1 MKKKALALVL
11 SAVMVAAALSGC
23 SSKKKETEAET
34 KAAATEAA
42 APETEATAVE
52 EAVTEAQAAVEEAV
66 SEAAEATQEAVSEA
80 AEATQEA
87 VSEAAEAVEEAV
99 TEAAEE
105 AQEAV
110 SEAGADAAAAVT
122 AAAVAEE
129 AVSEAVEGAE
139 GVVEEAQEAVSE
151 AAEAV
156 EEAVTEAAEAAEEVV
171 SEAAATAEETAEEVQ
186 EAVSEAAETAEET
199 VEEAQE
205 AVSEAGADAADAAA
219 AAVTAA
225 AAAAEETVDGAE
237 EAVSEAAEAVQEEV
251 SEVVEAVEEA
261 VEEAVSEA
269 AEVTGAAEEAV
280 SEAAEVV
287 EETVSEAAETAEETT
302 EGTRLNAC
310 IASEPET
317 LDPNLE
323 SSVDGAT
330 YAMHMFENLMKY
342 EQTADNAA
350 LDDSDNVKLLVPTY
364 GQAESYDVSDDGL
377 TYTFH
382 LRDDIFWSD
391 GEPVVAANWEYSWK
405 RIVDPANAADYGYI
419 LDGIVENA
427 AAIQAGEKEPA
438 ELGVTAVDDKTLEVK
453 LEAECPYFIG
463 LCAFAALEPLREDV
477 VEAKGIE
484 WTNPENIVSNG
495 EYVLTEWVHD
505 SYLEMT
511 KNDKYYGEVAGPDVI
526 RWYLNNSQTA
536 QLASFQAGEYDFF
549 DDLPVD
555 QIADLRDQGV
565 AHSAN
570 QVGTYYLY
578 MSCDNIPDWRVR
590 AAIALSI
597 DRENIVENVTQGG
610 QTPATGIVAAGIT
623 NCEDAE
629 WTETYGEVMYKAL
642 AELYPDADLETYSG
656 RCDLAQQLLEEAVAD
671 GYDTSATINYEFNTS
686 EAHKA
691 VAEAVQSDVKS
702 VLDLD
707 ITLNNSEWQ
716 TYTNNLGEGKFGL
729 ARLGWIADYDD
740 AITYIELFTNGNSYN
755 YGNWVSDDY
764 TKLVEEA
771 KTLPDGA
778 ERDELLAQAETLLF
792 GENGWT
798 VSPIYFYTQQYCI
811 NPDVKNVG
819 WTPLGYFMFD
829 QAVIG

>member
-1 MKKKALALVL
+1 MKKRALALVL
-11 SAVMVAAALSGC
+11 SAAMVAAALSGC

-34 KAAATEAA
+34 KAATEAA

-52 EAVTEAQAAVEEAV
+52 EAVTEAQEA
-66 SEAAEATQEAVSEA
+66 
-80 AEATQEA
+80 
-87 VSEAAEAVEEAV
+87 
-99 TEAAEE
+99 
-105 AQEAV
+105 
-110 SEAGADAAAAVT
+110 
-122 AAAVAEE
+122 
-129 AVSEAVEGAE
+129 
-139 GVVEEAQEAVSE
+139 
-151 AAEAV
+151 
-156 EEAVTEAAEAAEEVV
+156 
-171 SEAAATAEETAEEVQ
+171 
-186 EAVSEAAETAEET
+186 
-199 VEEAQE
+199 
-205 AVSEAGADAADAAA
+205 
-219 AAVTAA
+219 
-225 AAAAEETVDGAE
+225 AE
-237 EAVSEAAEAVQEEV
+237 EAVSEAAEAVSEAAAEAEEAV
-251 SEVVEAVEEA
+251 SEAAAEVAEEAVSEAAEEAVSEAAAEVAEEAVSEAAAEVEEAVSEAADMAEEAEEAASEAGADLAGAAATAVTAAATAASDAQAAVEEA
-261 VEEAVSEA
+261 VSEAAADAQASVEEAVSEA
-269 AEVTGAAEEAV
+269 AEVAAEVEEAVSEAVEEAAAVVEEAV
-280 SEAAEVV
+280 SEAAEVAAEV
-287 EETVSEAAETAEETT
+287 EEAVSEAAEETVTAAA
-302 EGTRLNAC
+302 EGTRINAC

-342 EQTADNAA
+342 EMTDENAA
-350 LDDSDNVKLLVPTY
+350 IGDDPSDCVKLLVTTN

-427 AAIQAGEKEPA
+427 AAIQSGEKEPD
-438 ELGVTAVDDKTLEVK
+438 ELGVKAVDDKTLEVK

-463 LCAFAALEPLREDV
+463 LCAFAALEPLRQDV
-477 VEAKGIE
+477 VEEYGIE

-495 EYVLTEWVHD
+495 EYVLTDWVHD

-511 KNDKYYGEVAGPDVI
+511 KNDKYYGEVAGPEVI
-526 RWYLNNSQTA
+526 RWYLNNSETA

-549 DDLPVD
+549 DTVPVD
-555 QIADLRDQGV
+555 QIADLRDQGI
-565 AHSAN
+565 AHAAN

-578 MSCDNIPDWRVR
+578 ISCDNVEDWRVR
-590 AAIALSI
+590 AAIALAI

-623 NCEDAE
+623 NSEDAE
-629 WTETYGEVMYKAL
+629 WTETYGDVMYEAL

-656 RCDLAQQLLEEAVAD
+656 RCELAQQLLEEAVAD
-671 GYDTSATINYEFNTS
+671 GYDTSSTITYEYNTN

-691 VAEAVQSDVKS
+691 IAEAVQSDVKS

-707 ITLNNSEWQ
+707 MTLNNSEWQ

-755 YGNWVSDDY
+755 YGNWESDEY
-764 TKLVEEA
+764 TDLVNQA
-771 KTLPDGA
+771 KALPGGA
-778 ERDELLAQAETLLF
+778 ERDELLAQAEKVLF
-792 GENGWT
+792 GEGGWT

-811 NPDVKNVG
+811 NDKVKNVG

-829 QAVIG
+829 QAVVEE